1 MEGFLQN
8 EDYQM
13 IENSFAITTT
23 FIAYLIMML
32 AIGVIAYKRTSNST
46 DYFLGGRSLG
56 PWPAALSAGASD
68 MSGWLLL
75 GLPGYAYAAGFEA
88 FWLAGGLLVGT
99 WANWL
104 ISAKR
109 LRTYSITTESLTLP
123 EFLSRR
129 FNDNSKLIQTISA
142 FFILLFFL
150 FYTSSGLV
158 AGGKLFETVFGLDY
172 TTAVIIGTVCVV
184 SYTLFGGFLAVS
196 WTDLVQG
203 LLMSAALLIVPI
215 AAMNGGLGQLSS
227 DLHNINPELL
237 TLWNDAKGEPLS
249 AIAIISLAAWGL
261 GYFGQPHI
269 LARFKATRS
278 NKDLTTAR
286 RIAVIWTALS
296 MVGAMLVGLVGLVGL
311 IYVTNSGA
319 PKLDDGEKIFMLLV
333 NAMFHPVIAGIL
345 LAAILA
351 AIMSTADSQ
360 LLVSSS
366 AMAEDL
372 YKQVLKKDA
381 TSEEIVRVGRFAV
394 ILISLIALVLAMT
407 PDSSVLGLVSYAW
420 AGFGAAF
427 GPAIVLSLYW
437 SRMNRNGALAGIVV
451 GGVTIVLWKQF
462 TGGWFDVYEIVPGII
477 LSTLSIVIVSLITG
491 EPEDEVKKQHAEFEK
506 NLVELD

>member
-1 MEGFLQN
+1 M
-8 EDYQM
+8 
-13 IENSFAITTT
+13 ENSFAITTT
-23 FIAYLIMML
+23 FIVYLILML
-32 AIGVIAYKRTSNST
+32 TIGVYAYQRTKNST

-75 GLPGYAYAAGFEA
+75 GLPGYAYAAGIEA

-104 ISAKR
+104 INAKR
-109 LRTYSITTESLTLP
+109 LRTYSITTDALTLP

-129 FNDNSKLIQTISA
+129 FNDKSKLIQTISA

-158 AGGKLFETVFGLDY
+158 AGGKLFETVFGIDY
-172 TTAVIIGTVCVV
+172 STAVIIGTICVV

-203 LLMSAALLIVPI
+203 LLMAAALMVVPVV
-215 AAMNGGLGQLSS
+215 AMNGSLTQLDQ
-227 DLHNINPELL
+227 DLTAINPELL
-237 TLWNDAKGEPLS
+237 TLWNDAQGEPLS
-249 AIAIISLAAWGL
+249 VIAILSLVAWGL

-269 LARFKATRS
+269 LARFKASRS
-278 NKDLTTAR
+278 NQDLTTAR
-286 RIAVIWTALS
+286 RIAVVWTGVS
-296 MVGAMLVGLVGLVGL
+296 MVGAILVGLTGL
-311 IYVTNSGA
+311 IFVTQSGSIQ
-319 PKLDDGEKIFMLLV
+319 LDDGEKVFMLLV
-333 NAMFHPVIAGIL
+333 NSLFHPVIAGIL

-366 AMAEDL
+366 ALAEDF
-372 YKQVLKKDA
+372 YKQLVKTDA
-381 TSEEIVRVGRFAV
+381 SSEQIVRVGRVGVV
-394 ILISLIALVLAMT
+394 IISVLALLLAMT
-407 PDSSVLGLVSYAW
+407 PDSSVLSLVSYAW

-427 GPAIVLSLYW
+427 GPTLVLSLYW
-437 SRMNRNGALAGIVV
+437 ERMNRHGALAGIVV
-451 GGVTIVLWKQF
+451 GGVTIVVWKQL

-477 LSTLSIVIVSLITG
+477 FATLAIVVVSLLT
-491 EPEDEVKKQHAEFEK
+491 EQPEAQVKAQHLEFKKQ
-506 NLVELD
+506 LRELA

>member
-1 MEGFLQN
+1 
-8 EDYQM
+8 M

-172 TTAVIIGTVCVV
+172 TTAVMIGTVCVV

-278 NKDLTTAR
+278 NKDLVTAR

-296 MVGAMLVGLVGLVGL
+296 MVGAMLVGLVGL

-477 LSTLSIVIVSLITG
+477 LSTISIVVVSLITG

>member
-1 MEGFLQN
+1 M
-8 EDYQM
+8 
-13 IENSFAITTT
+13 ENSFAITTT

-278 NKDLTTAR
+278 NKDLVTAR

-296 MVGAMLVGLVGLVGL
+296 MVGAMLVGLVGL

-372 YKQVLKKDA
+372 YKQILKKDA

-437 SRMNRNGALAGIVV
+437 PRMNRNGALSGIVV

>member
-215 AAMNGGLGQLSS
+215 AAMNGGLGQLST

-286 RIAVIWTALS
+286 RIAVVWTALS
-296 MVGAMLVGLVGLVGL
+296 MIGAMLVGLVGL

>member
-1 MEGFLQN
+1 
-8 EDYQM
+8 M
-13 IENSFAITTT
+13 IESNFAITGT
-23 FIAYLIMML
+23 FIVYLIGMM
-32 AIGVIAYKRTSNST
+32 AIGYYAYKRTANSA

-56 PWPAALSAGASD
+56 PWPSAISAGASD

-75 GLPGYAYAAGFEA
+75 GLPGYAYAAGIESL
-88 FWLAGGLLVGT
+88 WLAGGLLLGT

-104 ISAKR
+104 FCAKR
-109 LRTYSITTESLTLP
+109 LRTYTIETDNALTIP
-123 EFLSRR
+123 EYLSRR
-129 FNDNSKLIQTISA
+129 FEDNSKLLQSISA

-172 TTAVIIGTVCVV
+172 SIAVVVGTLCIV

-203 LLMSAALLIVPI
+203 LLMAAALLFVPI
-215 AAMNGGLGQLSS
+215 AAMEGGFGQLGS
-227 DLHNINPELL
+227 DLHNLNPELL
-237 TLWNDAKGEPLS
+237 TLWNDVKGEPLS

-278 NKDLTTAR
+278 NKDITTAR
-286 RIAVIWTALS
+286 RIAVTWSFLS
-296 MVGAMLVGLVGLVGL
+296 MAGAVMVGLVGLLFVQNAQG
-311 IYVTNSGA
+311 
-319 PKLDDGEKIFMLLV
+319 GELADPETIFMVLV
-333 NAMFHPVIAGIL
+333 NTIFHPVIAGIL

-366 AMAEDL
+366 ALAEDF
-372 YKQVLKKDA
+372 YKRVFNPNA
-381 TSEEIVRVGRFAV
+381 SSESIVNVGRFAV
-394 ILISLIALVLAMT
+394 IALSIVALVLAFN
-407 PDSSVLGLVSYAW
+407 PDSTVLGLVSYAW

-427 GPAIVLSLYW
+427 GPALLFSLYW
-437 SRMNRNGALAGIVV
+437 RDMNRNGALAGVLV
-451 GGVTIVLWKQF
+451 GGITVVVWKQIS
-462 TGGWFDVYEIVPGII
+462 GGIFDLYEIVPGFIFASI
-477 LSTLSIVIVSLITG
+477 AIVLVSKLTGGPAASVTKTFDSYQKSLETL
-491 EPEDEVKKQHAEFEK
+491 D
-506 NLVELD
+506 

>member
-1 MEGFLQN
+1 MPCG
-8 EDYQM
+8 
-13 IENSFAITTT
+13 IES
-23 FIAYLIMML
+23 
-32 AIGVIAYKRTSNST
+32 
-46 DYFLGGRSLG
+46 
-56 PWPAALSAGASD
+56 
-68 MSGWLLL
+68 
-75 GLPGYAYAAGFEA
+75 

-104 ISAKR
+104 VNAKR
-109 LRTYSITTESLTLP
+109 LRTYSITTDSLTLP

-172 TTAVIIGTVCVV
+172 STAVIIGTVCVV

-203 LLMSAALLIVPI
+203 LLMAAALMIVPI
-215 AAMNGGLGQLSS
+215 AAMNGGFTQLNH
-227 DLHNINPELL
+227 DLAAINPELL

-249 AIAIISLAAWGL
+249 AIAIISLVAWGL

-269 LARFKATRS
+269 LARFKASRS
-278 NKDLTTAR
+278 NKDLITAR
-286 RIAVIWTALS
+286 RIAVVWTGLS
-296 MVGAMLVGLVGLVGL
+296 MAGAILVGLTGL
-311 IYVTNSGA
+311 IFVTQSGTIG
-319 PKLDDGEKIFMLLV
+319 LDDGEKIFMLLV
-333 NAMFHPVIAGIL
+333 NSLFHPVIAGIL

-366 AMAEDL
+366 ALAEDF
-372 YKQVLKKDA
+372 YKQVFKTDA
-381 TSEEIVRVGRFAV
+381 SSEDIVRVGRIAV
-394 ILISLIALVLAMT
+394 ILISLIALFLAMT

-427 GPAIVLSLYW
+427 GPALVLSLYW
-437 SRMNRNGALAGIVV
+437 PRMNRHGALSGIIV
-451 GGVTIVLWKQF
+451 GGVTIVVWKQLS
-462 TGGWFDVYEIVPGII
+462 GGWFDVYEIVPGII
-477 LSTLSIVIVSLITG
+477 LSTLSIVVVSLLT
-491 EPEDEVKKQHAEFEK
+491 
-506 NLVELD
+506 L

>member
-1 MEGFLQN
+1 
-8 EDYQM
+8 M
-13 IENSFAITTT
+13 IENSFAITGT
-23 FIAYLIMML
+23 FIAYLILML
-32 AIGVIAYKRTSNST
+32 AIGVIAYKRTSNSS

-75 GLPGYAYAAGFEA
+75 GLPGYAYAAGIEA
-88 FWLAGGLLVGT
+88 FWLAGGLLIGT

-104 ISAKR
+104 INAKR
-109 LRTYSITTESLTLP
+109 LRTYSITTDALTLP

-129 FNDNSKLIQTISA
+129 FQDNSKLIQTISA

-203 LLMSAALLIVPI
+203 LLMAAALLIVPI
-215 AAMNGGLGQLSS
+215 AAMDGGLGQLTE
-227 DLHNINPELL
+227 DLKNINPELL
-237 TLWNDAKGEPLS
+237 TLWNDSKGEPLT
-249 AIAIISLAAWGL
+249 AIAIISLVAWGL

-269 LARFKATRS
+269 LARFKASRS
-278 NKDLTTAR
+278 NKDLVTAR
-286 RIAVIWTALS
+286 RIAVIWSALS
-296 MVGAMLVGLVGLVGL
+296 MVGAMLVGLVGLVYLNGQGNDL
-311 IYVTNSGA
+311 A
-319 PKLDDGEKIFMLLV
+319 DGEKIFMLLV
-333 NAMFHPVIAGIL
+333 NAIFHPVIAGIL

-366 AMAEDL
+366 ALAEDF
-372 YKQVLKKDA
+372 YKQVFNNEA
-381 TSEEIVRVGRFAV
+381 SPEQVVTVGRIAV
-394 ILISLIALVLAMT
+394 VLLSLVALFLAMN

-427 GPAIVLSLYW
+427 GPAIVLSLFW
-437 SRMNRNGALAGIVV
+437 AGMNRNGALAGILV
-451 GGVTIVLWKQF
+451 GGITIVVWKQLS
-462 TGGWFDVYEIVPGII
+462 GGWFDVYEIVPGII
-477 LSTLSIVIVSLITG
+477 LSTISIVAVSIATG
-491 EPEDEVKKQHAEFEK
+491 EPSDEVKAQHAKFEK
-506 NLVELD
+506 QLQELD

>member
-1 MEGFLQN
+1 
-8 EDYQM
+8 M
-13 IENSFAITTT
+13 IENSFAITGT
-23 FIAYLIMML
+23 FIAYLILML
-32 AIGVIAYKRTSNST
+32 AIGVIAYKRTSNSS

-75 GLPGYAYAAGFEA
+75 GLPGYAYAAGIEA
-88 FWLAGGLLVGT
+88 FWLAGGLLIGT

-104 ISAKR
+104 INAKR
-109 LRTYSITTESLTLP
+109 LRTYSITTDALTLP

-129 FNDNSKLIQTISA
+129 FQDNSKLIQTISA

-203 LLMSAALLIVPI
+203 LLMAAALLIVPI
-215 AAMNGGLGQLSS
+215 AAMDGGLGQLTE
-227 DLHNINPELL
+227 DLKNINPELL
-237 TLWNDAKGEPLS
+237 TLWNDSKGEPLT

-269 LARFKATRS
+269 LARFKASRS
-278 NKDLTTAR
+278 NKDLVTAR
-286 RIAVIWTALS
+286 RIAVIWSALS
-296 MVGAMLVGLVGLVGL
+296 MVGAMLVGLVGLVYLNGQGNDL
-311 IYVTNSGA
+311 A
-319 PKLDDGEKIFMLLV
+319 DGEKIFMLLV
-333 NAMFHPVIAGIL
+333 NAIFHPVIAGIL

-366 AMAEDL
+366 ALAEDF
-372 YKQVLKKDA
+372 YKQVFNNEA
-381 TSEEIVRVGRFAV
+381 SPEQVVTVGRIAV
-394 ILISLIALVLAMT
+394 VLLSLVALFLAMN

-427 GPAIVLSLYW
+427 GPAIVLSLFW
-437 SRMNRNGALAGIVV
+437 VGMNRNGALAGILV
-451 GGVTIVLWKQF
+451 GGITIVVWKQLS
-462 TGGWFDVYEIVPGII
+462 GGWFDVYEIVPGII
-477 LSTLSIVIVSLITG
+477 LSTISIVAVSIATG
-491 EPEDEVKKQHAEFEK
+491 EPSDEVKAQHAKFEK
-506 NLVELD
+506 QLQELD

>member
-237 TLWNDAKGEPLS
+237 TLLNDAKGEPLS

-278 NKDLTTAR
+278 NKDLVTAR

-296 MVGAMLVGLVGLVGL
+296 MVGAMLVGLVGL

-477 LSTLSIVIVSLITG
+477 LSTISIVVVSLITG

>member
-1 MEGFLQN
+1 
-8 EDYQM
+8 M
-13 IENSFAITTT
+13 IQNSFAITTT
-23 FIAYLIMML
+23 FIAYLAMML
-32 AIGVIAYKRTSNST
+32 AIGVIAYKRTASSS

-75 GLPGYAYAAGFEA
+75 GLPGYAYAAGIEA

-99 WANWL
+99 WLNWL
-104 ISAKR
+104 ICAKR
-109 LRTYSITTESLTLP
+109 LRTYSITTDALTLP
-123 EFLSRR
+123 EYLSRR
-129 FNDNSKLIQTISA
+129 FNDSSKVIQVVSA

-172 TTAVIIGTVCVV
+172 TIAVIIGTVCVV

-203 LLMSAALLIVPI
+203 LLMAAALMIVPVI
-215 AAMNGGLGQLSS
+215 GMQGGLGQLTA
-227 DLHNINPELL
+227 DLEAINPELL
-237 TLWNDAKGEPLS
+237 TLWNDAKGQPLS
-249 AIAIISLAAWGL
+249 AIAIISLVAWGL

-269 LARFKATRS
+269 LARFKASRT

-286 RIAVIWTALS
+286 RIAVVWSGLS
-296 MVGAMLVGLVGLVGL
+296 MIGALLVGVVGLVY
-311 IYVTNSGA
+311 ITNTGGDVLA
-319 PKLDDGEKIFMLLV
+319 DGEKIFMLLV
-333 NAMFHPVIAGIL
+333 NALFHPVIAGIL

-366 AMAEDL
+366 ALAEDF
-372 YKQVLKKDA
+372 YKQIINKDA
-381 TSEEIVRVGRFAV
+381 TSEQVVMVGRVGV
-394 ILISLIALVLAMT
+394 VLLSVIALVLAMT

-427 GPAIVLSLYW
+427 GPAILLSLYW
-437 SRMNRNGALAGIVV
+437 AGMNVTVLSQVSSSVV
-451 GGVTIVLWKQF
+451 
-462 TGGWFDVYEIVPGII
+462 
-477 LSTLSIVIVSLITG
+477 
-491 EPEDEVKKQHAEFEK
+491 
-506 NLVELD
+506 

>member
-1 MEGFLQN
+1 
-8 EDYQM
+8 M

-104 ISAKR
+104 INAKR

-184 SYTLFGGFLAVS
+184 SYTLFGGFLAVA

-203 LLMSAALLIVPI
+203 LLMSAALLVVPI
-215 AAMNGGLGQLSS
+215 AAMNGGLGQLSN
-227 DLHNINPELL
+227 DLHSINPELL

-249 AIAIISLAAWGL
+249 AIAIISLVAWGL

-278 NKDLTTAR
+278 NKDLVTAR

-296 MVGAMLVGLVGLVGL
+296 MVGAMLVGLVGL

-477 LSTLSIVIVSLITG
+477 LSTISIVVVSLITG

>member
-1 MEGFLQN
+1 M
-8 EDYQM
+8 
-13 IENSFAITTT
+13 ENSFAIIST
-23 FIAYLIMML
+23 FIVYLILML
-32 AIGVIAYKRTSNST
+32 AIGVYAYLRTKNST

-75 GLPGYAYAAGFEA
+75 GLPGYTYAAGLESL
-88 FWLAGGLLVGT
+88 WLAGGLLIGN
-99 WANWL
+99 WLNWL
-104 ISAKR
+104 IAAKR
-109 LRTYSITTESLTLP
+109 LRTYSITTDAITIP

-129 FNDNSKLIQTISA
+129 FNDQSKLIQTISA

-172 TTAVIIGTVCVV
+172 STAVIIGTVCVV

-203 LLMSAALLIVPI
+203 LLMAAALMIVPI
-215 AAMNGGLGQLSS
+215 AAMEGGFGDLSDQLVQ
-227 DLHNINPELL
+227 INPELL
-237 TLWNDAKGEPLS
+237 TIWHGIDGKPLS

-269 LARFKATRS
+269 LARFQATRS
-278 NKDLTTAR
+278 NKDIGVAR
-286 RIAVIWTALS
+286 RIAIGWSALS
-296 MVGAMLVGLVGLVGL
+296 MFGAILVGLVGLV
-311 IYVTNSGA
+311 YVTNHPTMTLA
-319 PKLDDGEKIFMLLV
+319 DGEKIFMILV
-333 NAMFHPVIAGIL
+333 NAVFHPVVAGIL

-360 LLVSSS
+360 LLVCSS
-366 AMAEDL
+366 ALAEDF
-372 YKQVLKKDA
+372 YKQVLNKNA
-381 TSEEIVRVGRFAV
+381 SSEKIVMVGRLSVMIISVVA
-394 ILISLIALVLAMT
+394 LILAMT

-427 GPAIVLSLYW
+427 GPALVISLFW
-437 SRMNRNGALAGIVV
+437 SNMTRNGALAGILV
-451 GGVTIVLWKQF
+451 GGITIVVWKQLS
-462 TGGWFDVYEIVPGII
+462 GGIFDIYEIVPGMI
-477 LSTLSIVIVSLITG
+477 LSTIAIVIFSKLSEKPDQTIQA
-491 EPEDEVKKQHAEFEK
+491 QHATFMNQLKEF
-506 NLVELD
+506 D

>member
-1 MEGFLQN
+1 M
-8 EDYQM
+8 
-13 IENSFAITTT
+13 ENSFAITTT
-23 FIAYLIMML
+23 FLAYLALML
-32 AIGVIAYKRTSNST
+32 AIGVIAYQRTKNST
-46 DYFLGGRSLG
+46 DYFLGGRALG

-75 GLPGYAYAAGFEA
+75 GLPGYAYAAGIEA

-99 WANWL
+99 WLNWL
-104 ISAKR
+104 INAKR
-109 LRTYSITTESLTLP
+109 LRTYSITTDALTLP

-129 FNDNSKLIQTISA
+129 FNDTSKLIQIISA

-172 TTAVIIGTVCVV
+172 TLAVIIGTVCVV

-203 LLMSAALLIVPI
+203 LLMAAALMIVPV
-215 AAMNGGLGQLSS
+215 AAMNGGFDQLSG
-227 DLHNINPELL
+227 DLAAINPELL
-237 TLWNDAKGEPLS
+237 TLWNDTKGEPLS
-249 AIAIISLAAWGL
+249 AIAIISLVAWGL

-269 LARFKATRS
+269 LARFKASRS
-278 NKDLTTAR
+278 NKDLGTAR
-286 RIAVIWTALS
+286 RIAVVWTALS
-296 MVGAMLVGLVGLVGL
+296 MAGALLVGLVGLVYATNTPGMD
-311 IYVTNSGA
+311 VT
-319 PKLDDGEKIFMLLV
+319 DGEKIFMLLV

-366 AMAEDL
+366 ALAEDL
-372 YKQVLKKDA
+372 YKQVINKDA
-381 TSEEIVRVGRFAV
+381 TSEDIVRIGRIGV
-394 ILISLIALVLAMT
+394 VLISVVALYLAMT

-427 GPAIVLSLYW
+427 GPAVVLSLYW
-437 SRMNRNGALAGIVV
+437 SKMNRNGALAGIIV
-451 GGVTIVLWKQF
+451 GGVTIVVWKQLS
-462 TGGWFDVYEIVPGII
+462 GGWFDVYEIVPGII
-477 LSTLSIVIVSLITG
+477 LSTLAIVVVSRMSG
-491 EPEDEVKKQHAEFEK
+491 EPSDTVKSQHAKFEK
-506 NLVELD
+506 QLVELD